1 MRKLILF
8 TILFCFVLFG
18 CATPKSDFPTRP
30 VDEPV
35 NNQAVQV
42 VEQPPKVVKD
52 PYPVPLPG
60 QLKPIPAN
68 LISGEAETRIKEM
81 MAKSRIE
88 APRTP
93 EGYFNAITKYDYVE
107 GALYQILVCPFN
119 STDIMLEPGEQ
130 LIDHTAGDVV
140 RFAVKAT
147 YSGSEKG
154 KCVHYSIKP
163 LYSNIKTNVT
173 LYTDRRTYYLEITST
188 SDVYMAGVSWNYP
201 MSESLSLIA
210 SQVPKSVPV
219 FQESSEDKFTEITLN
234 EVDPTKM
241 NFHYE
246 IHGDNP
252 VWRPVRVFDDGL
264 KTYIQFP
271 ESIKAY
277 EAPVLF
283 VLDSKKKLQLVNYRV
298 KGCYYIV
305 DRLFD
310 QADLRMGQKNQTIVR
325 IIKLKEVQS

>member
-1 MRKLILF
+1 MKKFLVLLIAVS
-8 TILFCFVLFG
+8 FVAA
-18 CATPKSDFPTRP
+18 CATPKKPEFPTRP

-35 NNQAVQV
+35 NNQAVRV
-42 VEQPPKVVKD
+42 VEQPPKVIPD

-68 LISGEAETRIKEM
+68 LISGEAEARIKEM

-107 GALYQILVCPFN
+107 GALYQILCCPLN

-130 LIDHTAGDVV
+130 LVDHTAGDTV

-163 LYSNIKTNVT
+163 LYPNIKTNVT
-173 LYTDRRTYYLEITST
+173 LYTDRRTYYMEITST
-188 SDVYMAGVSWNYP
+188 ADVYMAGVSWNYP
-201 MSESLSLIA
+201 MSDSLALVA
-210 SQVPKSVPV
+210 LQAPKTAPV
-219 FQESSEDKFTEITLN
+219 QEPADEKFTEIVLN
-234 EVDPTKM
+234 DVDPTKM

-252 VWRPVRVFDDGL
+252 KWRPIRVFDDGL

-310 QADLRMGQKNQTIVR
+310 QADLRMGQKDQTIVR